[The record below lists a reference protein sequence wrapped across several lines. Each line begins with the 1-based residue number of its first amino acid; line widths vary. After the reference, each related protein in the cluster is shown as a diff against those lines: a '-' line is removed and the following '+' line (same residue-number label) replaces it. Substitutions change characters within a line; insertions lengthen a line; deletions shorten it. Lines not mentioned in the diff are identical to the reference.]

1 MASSIR
7 KAQSPLCCQLCDNP
21 NVIKWKCKDCVL
33 LMCDNC
39 KSCIHPRFKMAETHT
54 IISIKDV
61 GKKQGDISA
70 QFGSLKLSKPV
81 ISSVVSTYKSDFPA
95 FGQIKYSGT
104 DTVYCTYHLNEENGG
119 FIHQFFI
126 FRLLKESIKV
136 LKNLDVKC
144 TDFAL
149 DSNDGIYFAES
160 HGSDLK
166 LVTADGVTKTV
177 LTTSPMVILCLHVN
191 QNNEIILG
199 LREQGSPFPVTEFST
214 RQIVFFDENRKRK
227 LTIEYD
233 QKGRKLFNYIWRIFS
248 DSFDSI
254 YAIDQFEN
262 EEGRLIALDRS
273 GGVKFIYEGH
283 SSVNTSQTPFNPM
296 GIVITKTQF
305 IIISDKS
312 NHALHALNTQGE
324 LIGLQNVEHI
334 GIELPQSLCLDG
346 EDFLLIGCNTLRGR
360 YDAKIHV
367 AKITL

>member
-1 MASSIR
+1 MASSFR

-39 KSCIHPRFKMAETHT
+39 KTCIHPRFKMAETHT

-61 GKKQGDISA
+61 GKKQVDISS

-104 DTVYCTYHLNEENGG
+104 DTVYCTYHLVDEGYK
-119 FIHQFFI
+119 FFI

-136 LKNLDVKC
+136 LKNFDIKC

-149 DSNDGIYFAES
+149 DSNDGIYFGQYK
-160 HGSDLK
+160 GSDLK
-166 LVTADGVTKTV
+166 VVTADGVTKTV
-177 LTTSPMVILCLHVN
+177 LTTSPMVIMCLHVN

-199 LREQGSPFPVTEFST
+199 LREKGSPFPVTEFST
-214 RQIVFFDENRKRK
+214 RQIAFFDENKKRK

-233 QKGRKLFNYIWRIFS
+233 QKGRKLFNYIWRISS

-262 EEGRLIALDRS
+262 DEGRLIALDRS

-296 GIVITKTQF
+296 GIVITKTKF
-305 IIISDKS
+305 IIISDKD
-312 NHALHALNTQGE
+312 NHALHALNTQGV
-324 LIGLQNVEHI
+324 LIGLQTVKHI
-334 GIELPQSLCLDG
+334 GIKLPQSLCLDG
-346 EDFLLIGCNTLRGR
+346 EDFLLIGCNTRSR
-360 YDAKIHV
+360 RSEYAKIHV